1 MNIERPA
8 SKQPMPD
15 HARRVFRGEVFDVY
29 QWEQEMFDGSK
40 AVFEKLIRQDTVI
53 IYTHNTMKPNYL
65 CYTETDG
72 KAQTQTKERIALVR
86 EIIEK
91 IR

>member
-1 MNIERPA
+1 ME
-8 SKQPMPD
+8 
-15 HARRVFRGEVFDVY
+15 E
-29 QWEQEMFDGSK
+29 GS
-40 AVFEKLIRQDTVI
+40 LIY
-53 IYTHNTMKPNYL
+53 YTHNTMKPNYL